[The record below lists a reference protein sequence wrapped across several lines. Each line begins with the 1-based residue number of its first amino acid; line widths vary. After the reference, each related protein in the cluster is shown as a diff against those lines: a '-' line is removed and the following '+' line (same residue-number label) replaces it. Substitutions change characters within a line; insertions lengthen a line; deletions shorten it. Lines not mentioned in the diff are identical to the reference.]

1 MDLRE
6 FKASLVYIVS
16 FRTVVTTQ
24 KNPVLE
30 KNHKTKRQRERT
42 PPKIPKH
49 SMLLPIPFATI
60 QSLTVR
66 PRH

>member
-1 MDLRE
+1 MDLCE

-16 FRTVVTTQ
+16 FRTAVTQ

-66 PRH
+66 PRQ